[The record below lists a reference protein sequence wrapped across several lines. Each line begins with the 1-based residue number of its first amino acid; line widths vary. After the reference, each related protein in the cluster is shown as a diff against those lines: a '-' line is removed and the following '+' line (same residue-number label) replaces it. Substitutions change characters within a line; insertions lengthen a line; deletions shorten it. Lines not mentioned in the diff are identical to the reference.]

1 MLVGWSAATQTST
14 NIKLAQHMLPATPN
28 IQISHSN
35 VMEMKEAEKV
45 ATQNKGFRREKKI
58 LACVE
63 SGRC

>member
-1 MLVGWSAATQTST
+1 
-14 NIKLAQHMLPATPN
+14 MLPATPN

-45 ATQNKGFRREKKI
+45 ATLNKGFRREKKI

-63 SGRC
+63 SDRC